1 MLRGVERRI
10 IFGDDEDRQDFV
22 DRLARLIP
30 EEGFA
35 CFAWALMPSHIHLVV
50 RTGPV
55 PLSRLMARLGTGYAC
70 QFNLRHGRVGHLFQN
85 RFKSLLVELER
96 HGRQLIR
103 YVHLNPLRTGLVRSL
118 EDLEDYPWTGHA
130 SLMGRRSCGFI
141 SAAEVLRW
149 FDPDPVRGRSV
160 LREWIAQELDEPSDS
175 MSFAGGDL
183 VASRPGCEG
192 AIDGRMSEEV
202 GRGAPGTLLKSGA
215 WDLEK
220 LLSWVCTRIGVD
232 ESEVRR
238 GRRTRSASEA
248 RAITAYLATAELGL
262 RGVDVAGAL
271 ALGSGATSRAI
282 SRGRERMK
290 SLGLSVSEWR
300 GRPSS

>member
-1 MLRGVERRI
+1 
-10 IFGDDEDRQDFV
+10 
-22 DRLARLIP
+22 
-30 EEGFA
+30 
-35 CFAWALMPSHIHLVV
+35 
-50 RTGPV
+50 
-55 PLSRLMARLGTGYAC
+55 MARLGTGYAC

-103 YVHLNPLRTGLVRSL
+103 YVHLNPLRAGLVKSL

-141 SAAEVLRW
+141 SAADVLRW
-149 FDPDPVRGRSV
+149 FDPDPVRGRRV
-160 LREWIAQELDEPSDS
+160 LREWIAQEPDEPSDS
-175 MSFAGGDL
+175 VSFAESDL
-183 VASRPGCEG
+183 VVPRPGCEG
-192 AIDGRMSEEV
+192 ATDGRMSDEV
-202 GRGAPGTLLKSGA
+202 GRGAQGTLLNSGD
-215 WDLEK
+215 WDLDK

-248 RAITAYLATAELGL
+248 RAVTAYLATVELGL

-282 SRGRERMK
+282 SRGRERVK
-290 SLGLSVSEWR
+290 SLRLSVCERR
-300 GRPSS
+300 GDSGS